1 MLELPKNIDEK
12 IQKLPIISFGD
23 SEAFQNVLFSDDFTD
38 IFNYYKLNYLPDV
51 LKTKPEIE
59 QKISLYLS
67 LTNQDESFVDQTDQ
81 ILYRRPVPDIHT
93 FLTDKFYMGYNNA
106 TLYEYWKDKLEVM
119 FAKGSPVRKVIFD
132 GCIGCLTGDTQV
144 ATLNGN
150 KTMKELVANH
160 KNEWVLS
167 VNTSTKEW
175 EPDKIIDAF
184 STGVKDIYE
193 ITLDSGDIIRC
204 TANHLFLTRKN
215 KWKSIDTGL
224 TPGMSMMPYYE
235 QISKTGYTQ
244 VKNNNTEKFENRY
257 SIVGKWKSRV
267 CKGIAIHHKNFNK
280 LDDRPENLCMLP
292 YKLHT
297 QYHQKKGGDRWREY
311 NASIRGDEYKE
322 YRSLKSKKG
331 KETYKQRKD
340 YAKLERKRMKAWNAL
355 LQDSER
361 QSQIAKS
368 TWERFPEKMKKIA
381 QSTITA
387 RNKTEKARNTSRK
400 MAENMRNLL
409 KTKTSEEL
417 LIINLKKGLPSL
429 KKFHGVTSEVYK
441 KALAKIREKE
451 PWYNP
456 ELGAK
461 ANYKLKSK
469 YNHKIVSIKY
479 IGKEEVFDLT
489 TERNHNFALT
499 AGIVAHN
506 SGKSTIAR
514 KAFIYV
520 LYRLLCLRYAR
531 ATFNIDADST
541 IANVVISMTLKQVY
555 DTNLLPF
562 VKLMETM
569 PCFQHVMST
578 RAFENFDLNNPK
590 CPFPYAVEKSSGTVF
605 FPDNIILTCGS
616 NQGHFTGYNVVNSFC
631 LTGDTKVVTNYG
643 TQKIKNLEK
652 FIKGKKVYTYS
663 LNEQGELEQSQII
676 AAKQTNI
683 VNELMRLWIDDDF
696 YIECTPNH
704 RIPIKNPNPSDKTIE
719 YIHGLAYKQ
728 AQYLTEEDDV
738 YNFDLSYNYA
748 LIDPITNIPFYIGV
762 GEIALPLLEDNK
774 KYERAY
780 SHYTARIINK
790 EKKTNPHLAN
800 KINHLNRQGFS
811 PKVMIL
817 NENITKEQAYKNEI
831 IYINKYKTL
840 KEGGTLVN
848 ISLGGQGCKHTTEMS
863 HRVAEANKKT
873 KALQRAFKL
882 QKIKNKVDKYF
893 WLLIILCNITDVL
906 HKQQIHLN
914 RSKATKLA
922 IKKGTIPAWS
932 KNSTEEHRK
941 MVALYNHLHPKVS
954 SEESKRKLAISQ
966 SEVWRNKP
974 QKEKEI
980 ANLNKTLGRAWNV
993 LKRIDGK
1000 IINETIFNS
1009 HRSKGSRLANTEPV
1023 WNTVIAKCNG
1033 TDNFLKNIKEKYGK
1047 EFIYEI

>member
-1 MLELPKNIDEK
+1 MNNIKINSIVELVIPEGRELKEGSYKETGFRGALVSDMVRFLKSKKQFKVKNVNGIYLHLEDGEGYSYDKTWCRKVNEKPRKEITNVQFIKNKEKTIAIIDDKIIGKTVKNPKDENIEELSMILSLARALKVDKK
-12 IQKLPIISFGD
+12 IQ
-23 SEAFQNVLFSDDFTD
+23 N
-38 IFNYYKLNYLPDV
+38 
-51 LKTKPEIE
+51 
-59 QKISLYLS
+59 
-67 LTNQDESFVDQTDQ
+67 
-81 ILYRRPVPDIHT
+81 
-93 FLTDKFYMGYNNA
+93 
-106 TLYEYWKDKLEVM
+106 
-119 FAKGSPVRKVIFD
+119 
-132 GCIGCLTGDTQV
+132 
-144 ATLNGN
+144 
-150 KTMKELVANH
+150 
-160 KNEWVLS
+160 
-167 VNTSTKEW
+167 
-175 EPDKIIDAF
+175 KIIDAF

-514 KAFIYV
+514 KAFIYT
-520 LYRLLCLRYAR
+520 LYRILCLRYPR
-531 ATFNIDADST
+531 AAFNIDGDST
-541 IANVVISMTLKQVY
+541 IANIVISMTLKQVY

-562 VKLMETM
+562 VKLMESM
-569 PCFQHVMST
+569 PCFQHVMSA
-578 RAFENFDLNNPK
+578 RAFENFDLTNPR
-590 CPFPYAVEKSSGTVF
+590 CPFPYYVEKSSGTIF
-605 FPDNIILTCGS
+605 FPDNIIITCGS
-616 NQGHFTGYNVVNSFC
+616 GQQHFTGYNVVNSFC

-643 TQKIKNLEK
+643 TKKIKDLEK
-652 FIKGKKVYTYS
+652 FIKNRKVYTYS
-663 LNEQGELEQSQII
+663 LNEHNELEQSQII
-676 AAKQTNI
+676 AAKQTNV

-696 YIECTPNH
+696 YVECTLNH
-704 RIPIKNPNPSDKTIE
+704 KIPIKNPNSLDKNIE

-728 AQYLTEEDDV
+728 AQYLTEEDEV

-748 LIDPITNIPFYIGV
+748 LVDPINNKPFYIGV
-762 GEIALPLLEDNK
+762 GEIALPLLENEK

-780 SHYTARIINK
+780 SHYTTKIINK

-800 KINHLNRQGFS
+800 KISILKQYGFT
-811 PKVMIL
+811 PKVIIL

-831 IYINKYKTL
+831 TYINKYKT
-840 KEGGTLVN
+840 
-848 ISLGGQGCKHTTEMS
+848 I
-863 HRVAEANKKT
+863 
-873 KALQRAFKL
+873 
-882 QKIKNKVDKYF
+882 
-893 WLLIILCNITDVL
+893 
-906 HKQQIHLN
+906 
-914 RSKATKLA
+914 
-922 IKKGTIPAWS
+922 
-932 KNSTEEHRK
+932 
-941 MVALYNHLHPKVS
+941 
-954 SEESKRKLAISQ
+954 
-966 SEVWRNKP
+966 
-974 QKEKEI
+974 KEKELNNI
-980 ANLNKTLGRAWNV
+980 AKSLGRAWNV
-993 LKRIDGK
+993 LKRIDGN
-1000 IINETIFNS
+1000 IINEKIFNA
-1009 HRSKGSRLANTEPV
+1009 HRSKGSRLANTEPM
-1023 WNTVIAKCNG
+1023 WQSIIKKCGGINH
-1033 TDNFLKNIKEKYGK
+1033 FLKQVKNRYGK
-1047 EFIYEI
+1047 ELVYEI